1 MSNEEKLV
9 KQLEKRP
16 SRLSGRAWLNVI
28 TIVLIVVVLVA
39 ARDQLYEAWKLL
51 GQVNIWIL
59 LLLIPVQ
66 FASYYTNAE
75 IFFTYLRARGQL
87 KKINSFEATSM
98 ALELNFVNHVFP
110 SGGVSGISYMVWR
123 LGKLG
128 VSAGQATMAQLMRY
142 VVQIGTFAFLLTIAL
157 IIATLEDRT
166 SNWVVMVA
174 TGVITSL
181 IFFVVFGSYL
191 IGSEERMKSFAHWLT
206 RTVNLLIKK
215 LTFGRYHHVLS
226 VDKVEKFF
234 LEFHDDY
241 AILRRDKKLLAKPII
256 WSITFNLL
264 DVSLFLVSFWAL
276 GISVNPAV
284 LLIAYGAATAAGFL
298 MLTPGGAGAYEA
310 IMVAILT
317 AGGMSAGAAFA
328 GLVLTRSTLMTGSL
342 LTGFLVYQHALR
354 KYGKP
359 KLREVDLSGASKSDK
374 AE

>member
-1 MSNEEKLV
+1 MLGKAI
-9 KQLEKRP
+9 KQIKRDL
-16 SRLSGRAWLNVI
+16 RRVSGRGWLNVVTI
-28 TIVLIVVVLVA
+28 TLIVILLVA

-51 GQVNIWIL
+51 GQVNLWIL
-59 LLLIPVQ
+59 ALLIPVQ
-66 FASYYTNAE
+66 FISYYTNAE
-75 IFFTYLRARGQL
+75 IFFTYLRSRGQL
-87 KKINSFEATSM
+87 KKVNSLEATSM

-142 VVQIGTFAFLLTIAL
+142 VVQLGTFALLLAVAL
-157 IIATLEDRT
+157 VVATLENRT

-174 TGVITSL
+174 TGVVTSL
-181 IFFVVFGSYL
+181 TFLVIFGSYL
-191 IGSEERMKSFAHWLT
+191 VGSEERMKSFAHWLT
-206 RTVNLLIKK
+206 RAVNTLVRK
-215 LTFGRYHHVLS
+215 LTFGRRSKVLDIRS
-226 VDKVEKFF
+226 VETFF

-241 AILRRDKKLLAKPII
+241 MTLRRDKKMLVKPIL
-256 WSITFNLL
+256 WSLAFNLF
-264 DVSLFLVSFWAL
+264 DVALFMVSFWAL

-284 LLIAYGAATAAGFL
+284 LLIAYGAAATAGFL

-328 GLVLTRSTLMTGSL
+328 GVVLTRATLMAGSL
-342 LTGFLVYQHALR
+342 LTGFLAYQHALR

-359 KLREVDLSGASKSDK
+359 KLEEVNFAAAGKSDE
-374 AE
+374 AP

>member
-1 MSNEEKLV
+1 M
-9 KQLEKRP
+9 
-16 SRLSGRAWLNVI
+16 SGRKSVEQNKNGTRRISGRSWLNIV

-39 ARDQLYEAWKLL
+39 ARDQLYVAWKLL

-66 FASYYTNAE
+66 LASYYTNAE

-87 KKINSFEATSM
+87 KHTSSLEATSM

-142 VVQIGTFAFLLTIAL
+142 AVQLGTFALLLAIAL
-157 IIATLEDRT
+157 VVATLENHT
-166 SNWVVMVA
+166 SSWVVMVA
-174 TGVITSL
+174 TGVVTSV

-206 RTVNLLIKK
+206 RTTNSLVQK
-215 LTFGRYHHVLS
+215 LTFKRRSGVLS
-226 VDKVEKFF
+226 LDKTEKFF

-241 AILRRDKKLLAKPII
+241 MTLRRDKKMLVKPII
-256 WSITFNLL
+256 WSIAFNLL
-264 DVSLFLVSFWAL
+264 DVSLFMVSFWAL
-276 GISVNPAV
+276 GIAVNPAV
-284 LLIAYGAATAAGFL
+284 LLIAYGAAAAAGFL

-328 GLVLTRSTLMTGSL
+328 GVVLTRVALITGSL
-342 LTGFLVYQHALR
+342 LTGFLAYQHALR

-359 KLREVDLSGASKSDK
+359 KLDEVDFASASKLDGD
-374 AE
+374 E